1 MEEKRTTQVLKPII
15 LKLGGS
21 VITIKNK
28 SFTLNKRAITRL
40 AEEIKRADVNSLV
53 IVHGGGSFGHP
64 VAKQYGIDEGYKD
77 SSQIIGFSKTH
88 QAMIKLNKHV
98 MDSLIRQ
105 NIPAVEIQPSSII
118 ITRSGRIH
126 IMEERPLT
134 KLLELGFIPILYGDA
149 VPDFNIGFAIL
160 SGDQLVSQLAIRLN
174 ADHIIIGVDVDGL
187 YTADP
192 KTRHSPQLLQHITLQ
207 QLKKLQNNIEK
218 ANVTDVTGGML
229 GKILELIPALEHG
242 VNVRIVNALKPDN
255 VYRALKGEVVGTF
268 IEKGEKT
275 A

>member
-1 MEEKRTTQVLKPII
+1 MEEKTITQVPKPII

-21 VITIKNK
+21 VISIKNK
-28 SFTLNKRAITRL
+28 SFALNKRAIMRL
-40 AEEIKRADVNSLV
+40 AEEIERADVNSLI

-64 VAKQYGIDEGYKD
+64 VAKQYRIDEGYKD

-88 QAMIKLNKHV
+88 QAMTILNKHV
-98 MDSLIRQ
+98 IDSLINRK
-105 NIPAVEIQPSSII
+105 IPAVEIQPSSII

-149 VPDFNIGFAIL
+149 VPDSSNGFAIL

-174 ADHIIIGVDVDGL
+174 ADRIIIGVDVDGL

-192 KTRHSPQLLQHITLQ
+192 KIRPSAQLLHHITLQ
-207 QLKKLQNNIEK
+207 QLKKLRKKIEK
-218 ANVTDVTGGML
+218 TNATDVTDGML
-229 GKILELIPALEHG
+229 GKILELIPALEHR
-242 VNVRIVNALKPDN
+242 VNVRIVNALKPGN

-268 IEKGEKT
+268 IEKG
-275 A
+275 

>member
-1 MEEKRTTQVLKPII
+1 MEEKRITQVLKPII

-21 VITIKNK
+21 VITTKNK

-64 VAKQYGIDEGYKD
+64 VAKQYRIDEGYKD

-98 MDSLIRQ
+98 MDSLIKQ

-134 KLLELGFIPILYGDA
+134 KLLELGFIPILYGD
-149 VPDFNIGFAIL
+149 VVLDSSIGFAIL

-174 ADHIIIGVDVDGL
+174 ADRIIIGVDVDGL

-192 KTRHSPQLLQHITLQ
+192 KTCHSPQLLQHITLQ
-207 QLKKLQNNIEK
+207 QLKKLQNKIEK
-218 ANVTDVTGGML
+218 TNVTDVTGGML
-229 GKILELIPALEHG
+229 GKMLELIPALEHG
-242 VNVRIVNALKPDN
+242 VNVRIVNALKTDN
-255 VYRALKGEVVGTF
+255 VYQALKGEVVGTF

>member
-1 MEEKRTTQVLKPII
+1 MEEKRITQVLKPII

-77 SSQIIGFSKTH
+77 SSQIIGFAKTH

-98 MDSLIRQ
+98 IDSLINQ

-149 VPDFNIGFAIL
+149 VSDSSIGFAIL

-174 ADHIIIGVDVDGL
+174 ADRIIIGVDVDGL

-192 KTRHSPQLLQHITLQ
+192 KTRPSPQLLQHITLQ
-207 QLKKLQNNIEK
+207 QLKKLQIKIEK
-218 ANVTDVTGGML
+218 TNVTDVTGGML
-229 GKILELIPALEHG
+229 GKILELLPALEHG

>member
-1 MEEKRTTQVLKPII
+1 MEEKTITQVPKPII

-21 VITIKNK
+21 VITIKNE

-40 AEEIKRADVNSLV
+40 TKEIKRADVNSLV

-64 VAKQYGIDEGYKD
+64 VAKQYKIDEGYKD
-77 SSQIIGFSKTH
+77 SSQIIGFAKTH
-88 QAMIKLNKHV
+88 QAMTTLNKHV
-98 MDSLIRQ
+98 IDSLINQ

-118 ITRSGRIH
+118 ITKSGRIH

-134 KLLELGFIPILYGDA
+134 KLLELGFTPVLYGDA
-149 VPDFNIGFAIL
+149 VLDSSIEFAIL

-174 ADHIIIGVDVDGL
+174 VDRIIIGVDVDGL
-187 YTADP
+187 YTTDP
-192 KTRHSPQLLQHITLQ
+192 KTNPSAQLIQHITLQ
-207 QLKKLQNNIEK
+207 QLKKLQNKIEK
-218 ANVTDVTGGML
+218 TNVTDVTGGML

-255 VYRALKGEVVGTF
+255 VYRALEGEEVVGTF
-268 IEKGEKT
+268 IEKG
-275 A
+275 

>member
-1 MEEKRTTQVLKPII
+1 MEEKTITQVPKPII

-21 VITIKNK
+21 VITIKNE

-40 AEEIKRADVNSLV
+40 AKEIKRADVNSLV

-64 VAKQYGIDEGYKD
+64 VAKQYKIDEGYKD
-77 SSQIIGFSKTH
+77 SSQIIGFAKTH
-88 QAMIKLNKHV
+88 QAMTTLNKHV
-98 MDSLIRQ
+98 IDSLINQ
-105 NIPAVEIQPSSII
+105 NIPAVEIQPASII
-118 ITRSGRIH
+118 ITKSGRTH

-134 KLLELGFIPILYGDA
+134 KLLELGFTPVLYGDA
-149 VPDFNIGFAIL
+149 VPDSNIGFAIL

-174 ADHIIIGVDVDGL
+174 ADRIIIGVDVDGL

-192 KTRHSPQLLQHITLQ
+192 KTNPSAQLIQHITLQ
-207 QLKKLQNNIEK
+207 QLKKLQNKIEK
-218 ANVTDVTGGML
+218 TNVTDVTGGML

-255 VYRALKGEVVGTF
+255 VYRALEGEEVVGTF
-268 IEKGEKT
+268 IEKG
-275 A
+275 

>member
-1 MEEKRTTQVLKPII
+1 MEEKTITQVPKPII

-21 VITIKNK
+21 VITIKDK

-64 VAKQYGIDEGYKD
+64 VAKQYKIDEGYKD

-88 QAMIKLNKHV
+88 QAMVKLNKHV
-98 MDSLIRQ
+98 IDSLIKQ

-118 ITRSGRIH
+118 ITRSGRID

-192 KTRHSPQLLQHITLQ
+192 KTRHFPQLLQHITLQ

-218 ANVTDVTGGML
+218 TSVTDVTGGML